1 MKKLNDEVKQIWNAN
16 AAFFDS
22 RMNEGNDF
30 HKILLEPN
38 QLEMLQIQKGDA
50 ILDIACGNG
59 QFARKMTEKGARVT
73 AIDFSREFLDIAKAK
88 SPPEIKFELLDVAS
102 EKDLEKLKRR
112 RFDAAV
118 CTMALMD
125 MAEIEP
131 LISFL
136 PEVLKPGGKF
146 VFSIMHP
153 CFNSADITLIEEHSD
168 AAGKPHRSYFVKIKN
183 SYLISKK
190 FKGWAMRGQ
199 PKAQYYFHRPISEL
213 LNLCFRNGFVLYA
226 MREPSFTR
234 EKTDSIWENVYRN
247 VPAALVCGLMLKE

>member
-22 RMNEGNDF
+22 RMQEGNDF

-38 QLEMLQIQKGDA
+38 QLEMLQIKQGDA
-50 ILDIACGNG
+50 VLDIACGNG
-59 QFARKMTEKGARVT
+59 QFARKMASLGAKVT
-73 AIDFSREFLDIAKAK
+73 AIDFSQEFLNIARAK
-88 SPPEIKFELLDVAS
+88 SPPDIKFELLDVTS
-102 EKDLEKLKRR
+102 KKDLEKLKEEKY
-112 RFDAAV
+112 DSIV

-125 MAEIEP
+125 MAEIET

-136 PEVLKPGGKF
+136 PKILKPGGKF

-153 CFNSADITLIEEHSD
+153 CFNSADTTLIEEHSD
-168 AAGKPHRSYFVKIKN
+168 AAVKPHRSYFLKIKN
-183 SYLISKK
+183 SYLVSKK

-213 LNLCFRNGFVLYA
+213 LNLCFKNGFVLNA
-226 MREPSFTR
+226 IREPSFTR
-234 EKTDSIWENVYRN
+234 KKTNSIWENIYRH
-247 VPAALVCGLMLKE
+247 VPAALVCGLMLKN